1 MNMSYDRGIVKDSNL
16 VISGTP
22 KTIIRELK
30 MFLNIGVTYFANVP
44 DTRELFGEHIMH
56 TKALND

>member
-1 MNMSYDRGIVKDSNL
+1 MSYNRGIVKDSNL

-44 DTRELFGEHIMH
+44 DTRELLRTYYAYQSIE
-56 TKALND
+56 